1 MSTFVLIHG
10 SGNGAWCWDKVVP
23 LLTQAGHEII
33 APDLPGHGDDK
44 TPVREVSLQSCVDRV
59 VEILDTQSGP
69 VILLGH
75 STGGLTITQ
84 TAEQRP
90 SMVRALVYLTAFLL
104 RNGERCVDINDPESL
119 ARGNL
124 VISKDEGNVR
134 GKEVFYNDCSEED
147 IARAQSL
154 LVPAPLQIAFTP
166 VATSEDNLA
175 EYPATISNVSAIEPL
190 RTLASAGCTQRSPAN
205 EYSRWTRVTHRSCR
219 LQRPWWIICLRYDSM
234 GLGREAFTACIGGRP
249 SKT

>member
-10 SGNGAWCWDKVVP
+10 SGNGGWCWDKVAP
-23 LLTQAGHEII
+23 LLTQAGHEVI

-44 TPVREVSLQSCVDRV
+44 TPVGEVSLQSCVDRV

-147 IARAQSL
+147 VARAQSL

-166 VATSEDNLA
+166 VETTENNFGRVPRYYIECLRDRAITHA
-175 EYPATISNVSAIEPL
+175 CQRRMYSAIPCE
-190 RTLASAGCTQRSPAN
+190 RIFTLDTSHSPFLSAPKAL
-205 EYSRWTRVTHRSCR
+205 VDH
-219 LQRPWWIICLRYDSM
+219 LLAI
-234 GLGREAFTACIGGRP
+234 
-249 SKT
+249 

>member
-10 SGNGAWCWDKVVP
+10 SGHGGWCWDKVTP
-23 LLTQAGHEII
+23 LLTQAGHEVI

-119 ARGNL
+119 ARGSL
-124 VISKDEGNVR
+124 AISKDEGNVR

-166 VATSEDNLA
+166 VETTENNFGRVPRYYIECLRDRAITHA
-175 EYPATISNVSAIEPL
+175 CQRRMYSAIPCE
-190 RTLASAGCTQRSPAN
+190 RIFTLDTSHSPFLSAPKAL
-205 EYSRWTRVTHRSCR
+205 VDH
-219 LQRPWWIICLRYDSM
+219 LLAI
-234 GLGREAFTACIGGRP
+234 
-249 SKT
+249 

>member
-10 SGNGAWCWDKVVP
+10 SGNGGWCWDKVMP
-23 LLTQAGHEII
+23 LLTQAGHEVI

-69 VILLGH
+69 VILVGH

-84 TAEQRP
+84 AAEQRP
-90 SMVRALVYLTAFLL
+90 RMIRVLVYLTAFLL
-104 RNGERCVDINDPESL
+104 RNGERCVDMHDPESL

-124 VISKDEGNVR
+124 VLSKDEGNER
-134 GKEVFYNDCSEED
+134 GNEVFYNDCSDED
-147 IARAQSL
+147 IAWAQSL

-166 VATSEDNLA
+166 VATTEKNFGRVPR
-175 EYPATISNVSAIEPL
+175 YYIE
-190 RTLASAGCTQRSPAN
+190 
-205 EYSRWTRVTHRSCR
+205 
-219 LQRPWWIICLRYDSM
+219 CLRDRAITHSCQRRMYM
-234 GLGREAFTACIGGRP
+234 ALPCERVFTLDTSHSPFLSAPQALVDHLLAI
-249 SKT
+249 

>member
-10 SGNGAWCWDKVVP
+10 SGHGGWCWDKVTP
-23 LLTQAGHEII
+23 LLTQAGHEVI
-33 APDLPGHGDDK
+33 APDLPGHGDDM
-44 TPVREVSLQSCVDRV
+44 TPAGEVFLQSCVDRV

-69 VILLGH
+69 VILVGH

-90 SMVRALVYLTAFLL
+90 RMVRVLVYLSAFLL

-119 ARGNL
+119 ARGKF
-124 VISKDEGNVR
+124 VISKDDGNEW

-154 LVPAPLQIAFTP
+154 LVPAPVQIAFTP
-166 VATSEDNLA
+166 VATSENNFGRVPR
-175 EYPATISNVSAIEPL
+175 YYIE
-190 RTLASAGCTQRSPAN
+190 
-205 EYSRWTRVTHRSCR
+205 
-219 LQRPWWIICLRYDSM
+219 CLRDRAITHPCQRRMYTAM
-234 GLGREAFTACIGGRP
+234 PCERVFTLDTSHSPFLSAPQALVDHLLAI
-249 SKT
+249 

>member
-10 SGNGAWCWDKVVP
+10 SGHGGWCWNKVTP
-23 LLTQAGHEII
+23 LLTQAGHEVI

-119 ARGNL
+119 ARGSL
-124 VISKDEGNVR
+124 AISKDEGNVR

-166 VATSEDNLA
+166 VETTDNNFGRVPR
-175 EYPATISNVSAIEPL
+175 YYIE
-190 RTLASAGCTQRSPAN
+190 
-205 EYSRWTRVTHRSCR
+205 
-219 LQRPWWIICLRYDSM
+219 CLRDRAITHACQRRMYM
-234 GLGREAFTACIGGRP
+234 AMPCERVFTLDASHSPFLSAPQALVDHLLAI
-249 SKT
+249 

>member
-10 SGNGAWCWDKVVP
+10 SGHGGWCWDKVTP
-23 LLTQAGHEII
+23 LLTQAGHEVI

-119 ARGNL
+119 ARGSL
-124 VISKDEGNVR
+124 AISKDEGNVR

-166 VATSEDNLA
+166 VETTDNNFGRVPRYYIECPRDRAITHACQRRMYMAMPCERVFTLDASHSPFLSAPQALVDHLLA
-175 EYPATISNVSAIEPL
+175 I
-190 RTLASAGCTQRSPAN
+190 
-205 EYSRWTRVTHRSCR
+205 
-219 LQRPWWIICLRYDSM
+219 
-234 GLGREAFTACIGGRP
+234 
-249 SKT
+249 

>member
-10 SGNGAWCWDKVVP
+10 SGHGGWCWDKVTP
-23 LLTQAGHEII
+23 LLTQAGHEVI

-119 ARGNL
+119 ARGSL
-124 VISKDEGNVR
+124 AISKDEGNVR

-166 VATSEDNLA
+166 VETTDNNFGRVPR
-175 EYPATISNVSAIEPL
+175 YYIE
-190 RTLASAGCTQRSPAN
+190 
-205 EYSRWTRVTHRSCR
+205 
-219 LQRPWWIICLRYDSM
+219 CLRDRAITHACQRRMYM
-234 GLGREAFTACIGGRP
+234 AMPCERVFTLDASHSPFLSAPQALVDHLLAI
-249 SKT
+249 